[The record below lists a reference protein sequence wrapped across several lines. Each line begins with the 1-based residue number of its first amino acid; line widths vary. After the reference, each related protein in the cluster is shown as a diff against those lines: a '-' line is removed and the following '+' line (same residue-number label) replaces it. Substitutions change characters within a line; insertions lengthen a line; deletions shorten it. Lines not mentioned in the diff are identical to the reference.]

1 MISLRKINS
10 LLIVIVIL
18 VLVNHAMLNILGM
31 YGLISYTPDFKITG
45 RRLFYP
51 LVAHIII
58 SLYLYFSDKRKQIT
72 TYSKLIAETTQQILT
87 GISIIVF
94 AGLHIITYIFI
105 PAINQSLSINL
116 IHFIIDNLLFI
127 SIALHLRVSI
137 PRLLISFG
145 FLEGKNSYKHFKN
158 KLSIIILLILI
169 LFIIA
174 EVIFYIGGNI

>member
-58 SLYLYFSDKRKQIT
+58 SLAIPTKQ
-72 TYSKLIAETTQQILT
+72 QQFQSADNIRLT
-87 GISIIVF
+87 KSE
-94 AGLHIITYIFI
+94 LH
-105 PAINQSLSINL
+105 
-116 IHFIIDNLLFI
+116 
-127 SIALHLRVSI
+127 
-137 PRLLISFG
+137 
-145 FLEGKNSYKHFKN
+145 
-158 KLSIIILLILI
+158 
-169 LFIIA
+169 
-174 EVIFYIGGNI
+174 NI